1 MYATW
6 SCPFQEHMAQHT
18 KTALYNCKYCD
29 KGFYNNSNMF
39 KHIRVKHFDKYVEEK
54 EATTQKS

>member
-1 MYATW
+1 
-6 SCPFQEHMAQHT
+6 MAQHT

-39 KHIRVKHFDKYVEEK
+39 KHIRVKHFAEYVEQK
-54 EATTQKS
+54 EATTKNS